1 MSHIPAGWTKTRIG
15 ALCNLVN
22 GRAFKPTDWTDDGL
36 PIVRIQNLNNRDA
49 PFNHFK
55 GEVNPRFLLY
65 GGELL
70 FAWSGT
76 PGTSF
81 GAHVWYGGKAVLN
94 QHIFRVEFDENL
106 MDKRFFRYAINQ
118 TLDELIS
125 IAHGG
130 VGLRHV
136 TKGKFENTEVLV
148 PPLVEQQRIAD
159 KLDALLARVDACRA
173 RLGRVPALL
182 KRFRQAVLAAA
193 VAGRLTEDWDESPD
207 GWYRCQLG
215 SVLTDVRYGTA
226 QRSEYGLQDGIPV
239 LRIPNIGEGRIDPTD
254 LKYGRFSQKEIQTL
268 ALKQGDLLLVRSNG
282 SVELVGKAAVV
293 ERHYEGYLFAG
304 YLIRLRVDVARI
316 SPHYLCL
323 CLSSPTVRDY
333 IELTARSTSGVNNIN
348 SDEIRSIQL
357 TLPSLPLQHEIIRR
371 VETLFAYADRLEA
384 RLAAAQTRVAQLT
397 PSLLGKAFRGEL
409 GTTTA
414 DEERNG

>member
-1 MSHIPAGWTKTRIG
+1 LVSSLARGVNINNLKRSHFEQVMIP
-15 ALCNLVN
+15 L
-22 GRAFKPTDWTDDGL
+22 
-36 PIVRIQNLNNRDA
+36 
-49 PFNHFK
+49 
-55 GEVNPRFLLY
+55 
-65 GGELL
+65 
-70 FAWSGT
+70 
-76 PGTSF
+76 
-81 GAHVWYGGKAVLN
+81 
-94 QHIFRVEFDENL
+94 
-106 MDKRFFRYAINQ
+106 
-118 TLDELIS
+118 
-125 IAHGG
+125 
-130 VGLRHV
+130 
-136 TKGKFENTEVLV
+136 
-148 PPLVEQQRIAD
+148 PPLTEQQRIAD

-215 SVLTDVRYGTA
+215 SVLTDVRYGTT
-226 QRSEYGLQDGIPV
+226 QRSEYGLQDGVPV

-293 ERHYEGYLFAG
+293 ERDYEGYLFAG

-316 SPHYLCL
+316 SPHYLYL
-323 CLSSPTVRDY
+323 CLSSPIVRDY

-357 TLPSLPLQHEIIRR
+357 TLPSLPLQHEIVRR

-384 RLAAAQTRVAQLT
+384 RLAAAQARVAQLT
-397 PSLLGKAFRGEL
+397 PGLLAKAFAGMLNAE
-409 GTTTA
+409 
-414 DEERNG
+414 